1 MGIKEYAA
9 MTMENDVVLIYYEDK
24 PMSFARIEEI
34 RPDVKK
40 NWYLVRLLFLQ
51 IPLQTVTWI
60 LRDIYIQGEEFTM
73 GGKKIRLDKVVAP
86 AEEIP
91 EEPPAA
97 PQQKKPKKT
106 KTKTESNASGGAKVV
121 SLADRKSGKGKK

>member
-1 MGIKEYAA
+1 

-91 EEPPAA
+91 EEAQPGPR
-97 PQQKKPKKT
+97 QKKLKKT
-106 KTKTESNASGGAKVV
+106 APKSAGQESKGATVV
-121 SLADRKSGKGKK
+121 SLADRKPGKGKK

>member
-1 MGIKEYAA
+1 MS
-9 MTMENDVVLIYYEDK
+9 MENDVVLIYYEDK

-91 EEPPAA
+91 EEAPAA
-97 PQQKKPKKT
+97 PKKKPKKNR
-106 KTKTESNASGGAKVV
+106 TKTENPTSGGAKVV
-121 SLADRKSGKGKK
+121 SLADRKPGKGKK